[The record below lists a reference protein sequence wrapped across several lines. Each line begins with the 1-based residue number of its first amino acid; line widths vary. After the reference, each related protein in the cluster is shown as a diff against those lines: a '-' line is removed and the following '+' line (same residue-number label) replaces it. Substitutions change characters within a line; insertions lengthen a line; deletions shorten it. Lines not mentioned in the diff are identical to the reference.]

1 MGLILHLVLL
11 KEGILNWKPF
21 SQNALSMV
29 CTEREILWIE
39 SMAKIKFSFTGT
51 AFRSGSLFSGVIYLT
66 PSTEEAAFLLE
77 LMPSRQRKKKWGN
90 TEEGLTNLEINV
102 SPWESYVEIVKEENI
117 INKGKSLQQMKNCVL
132 CCSDQFLGNIPITQF
147 RQS

>member
-1 MGLILHLVLL
+1 
-11 KEGILNWKPF
+11 
-21 SQNALSMV
+21 MV

-77 LMPSRQRKKKWGN
+77 LMPSRQRKKK
-90 TEEGLTNLEINV
+90 
-102 SPWESYVEIVKEENI
+102 
-117 INKGKSLQQMKNCVL
+117 M
-132 CCSDQFLGNIPITQF
+132 
-147 RQS
+147 RQH